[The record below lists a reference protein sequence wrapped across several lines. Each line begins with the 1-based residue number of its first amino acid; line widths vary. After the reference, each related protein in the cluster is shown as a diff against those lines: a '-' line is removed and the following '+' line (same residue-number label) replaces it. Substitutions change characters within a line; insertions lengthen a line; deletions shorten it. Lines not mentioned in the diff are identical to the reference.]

1 MSCRSVSV
9 DKVVSRRVVMTRQEV
24 INQVSEQLERADFT
38 RQMVSV
44 LRTATGNVLN
54 RAKQS
59 LDATLEEGT
68 NNRVE
73 AVLADVT
80 NNMTS
85 ATQEWIDESTNNL
98 VVFPEGTRFISKDND
113 SLVILVEQKPQQR
126 RVSYKQI
133 IQSPTGGFTFLN
145 NNYFV
150 SLPFIQF
157 IAKFVKQ
164 NNGYRFVEL
173 YMSCSKNP
181 VESLDQHVNALI
193 FPNIHHTNLVCIG
206 SMANLPDNKDS
217 IVDKMNHIISS
228 YWDSQFNTDLSTNA
242 VNFFNLNNMGG
253 PNINDVNLRIANGFA
268 AWQDRTAADP
278 MFIIKPEANLGN
290 SFRISS
296 IIPSDNSSRSGKIAI
311 RNRMK
316 HSITTGITSLGS
328 GIIQSVRDFNLV
340 DENRD
345 KPHVDTLKAC
355 YKNVI
360 QSAYSNIWEGVNAIH
375 EQKKTQDEEEIVRN
389 RSQIERER
397 RSLQTQQQNLER
409 DRLAWQAEKT
419 RRENEL
425 AVAYQYLQRK
435 LQEIGSSVQQS
446 LGREP
451 VAPVV
456 QVTPVVQAESVRL
469 IEPVPQVNTTIDVSV
484 ATVPN
489 PPGYSGRGRPRAE
502 AWQVGSVYRKKQ
514 ADGSYL
520 GWIWNGNVWLETG
533 RIG

>member
-1 MSCRSVSV
+1 
-9 DKVVSRRVVMTRQEV
+9 
-24 INQVSEQLERADFT
+24 
-38 RQMVSV
+38 
-44 LRTATGNVLN
+44 
-54 RAKQS
+54 
-59 LDATLEEGT
+59 
-68 NNRVE
+68 
-73 AVLADVT
+73 
-80 NNMTS
+80 
-85 ATQEWIDESTNNL
+85 
-98 VVFPEGTRFISKDND
+98 
-113 SLVILVEQKPQQR
+113 
-126 RVSYKQI
+126 
-133 IQSPTGGFTFLN
+133 
-145 NNYFV
+145 
-150 SLPFIQF
+150 
-157 IAKFVKQ
+157 
-164 NNGYRFVEL
+164 
-173 YMSCSKNP
+173 
-181 VESLDQHVNALI
+181 
-193 FPNIHHTNLVCIG
+193 
-206 SMANLPDNKDS
+206 
-217 IVDKMNHIISS
+217 
-228 YWDSQFNTDLSTNA
+228 
-242 VNFFNLNNMGG
+242 
-253 PNINDVNLRIANGFA
+253 
-268 AWQDRTAADP
+268 
-278 MFIIKPEANLGN
+278 
-290 SFRISS
+290 
-296 IIPSDNSSRSGKIAI
+296 
-311 RNRMK
+311 MK

-360 QSAYSNIWEGVNAIH
+360 QSAYNNIWEGVNAIH